1 MFQTLKNAF
10 LDKDIR
16 KKLIIT
22 LLILLIYRI
31 GCFVP
36 VPGINPTAFGS
47 LATGND
53 FFRVLSTITGGS
65 LQNGTLFALGILP
78 YINASI
84 ILQLLTLVIPP
95 LERWAK
101 EGGEEGRQKMA
112 QLTRISAIVLAIV
125 QGIGIVISWNN
136 SGYIQGLFGMESPVL
151 TMIFV
156 IVIMVAGSNLTMW
169 LGEKITEYGVGNGT
183 SLIIFIGI
191 ISGVGTSFI
200 NEFQLIGENPE
211 VVWKLI
217 LYVVMVLLVF
227 VFIIFVDLAERRIT
241 VQYAK
246 QIKGNKMY
254 GGQTTYIPIRVNGSG
269 VMPIIFA
276 SSLLTFPQMI
286 ITLFAPQSEAA
297 AWYSQNMGSG
307 TWVYYLF
314 MVVLILF
321 FAYFYA
327 QIQFNPDDVSKNIQ
341 QYGGFIPGI
350 RAGKPTSDFLRRI
363 SNRITLFGAIF
374 LALLAL
380 IPTFIFNALSGGTGN
395 PLEVGPLGFGGAFSA
410 TGLLIVVSTA
420 LEFNKQLESQIMMRH
435 YKGFLK

>member
-183 SLIIFIGI
+183 SLIIFVGI

-254 GGQTTYIPIRVNGSG
+254 GGQNAIIPIRVNANG

-276 SSLLTFPQMI
+276 SSFLMFPQMI
-286 ITLFAPQSEAA
+286 ASFWPESAFYIWWATNL
-297 AWYSQNMGSG
+297 GVG
-307 TWVYYLF
+307 TWGYGLV
-314 MVVLILF
+314 MAVLILF
-321 FAYFYA
+321 FAFFYA
-327 QIQFNPDDVSKNIQ
+327 KIQFDADDISRNIQ
-341 QYGGFIPGI
+341 SRGGFIPGI
-350 RAGKPTSDFLRRI
+350 RPGRPTGDYLNRI
-363 SNRITLFGAIF
+363 NNRITLFGALF
-374 LALLAL
+374 LAVLSL
-380 IPTFIFNALSGGTGN
+380 IPSVVFSQIMEGSALVN
-395 PLEVGPLGFGGAFSA
+395 AFSA
-410 TGLLIVVSTA
+410 TGMLITVSVA
-420 LEFNKQLESQIMMRH
+420 LEFNKQLEDQLMRKNV
-435 YKGFLK
+435 KGFLK

>member
-183 SLIIFIGI
+183 SLIIFVGI

-254 GGQTTYIPIRVNGSG
+254 GGQNAIIPIRVNANG

-276 SSLLTFPQMI
+276 SSFLMFPQMI
-286 ITLFAPQSEAA
+286 ASFWPESAFYIWWATNL
-297 AWYSQNMGSG
+297 GVG
-307 TWVYYLF
+307 TWGYGLV
-314 MVVLILF
+314 MAVLILF
-321 FAYFYA
+321 FAFFYA
-327 QIQFNPDDVSKNIQ
+327 KIQFDADDISRNIQ
-341 QYGGFIPGI
+341 SRGGFIPGI
-350 RAGKPTSDFLRRI
+350 RPGRPTGDYLNRI
-363 SNRITLFGAIF
+363 NNRITLFGALF
-374 LALLAL
+374 LALLSL
-380 IPTFIFNALSGGTGN
+380 IPSVVFSQIMEGSALVN
-395 PLEVGPLGFGGAFSA
+395 AFSA
-410 TGLLIVVSTA
+410 TGMLITVSVA
-420 LEFNKQLESQIMMRH
+420 LEFNKQLEDQLMRKNV
-435 YKGFLK
+435 KGFLK

>member
-112 QLTRISAIVLAIV
+112 QLTRLSAIVLGIV

-183 SLIIFIGI
+183 SLIIFVGI

-254 GGQTTYIPIRVNGSG
+254 GGQNAIIPIRVNANG

-276 SSLLTFPQMI
+276 SSFLMFPQMI
-286 ITLFAPQSEAA
+286 ASFWPESAFYIWWATNL
-297 AWYSQNMGSG
+297 GVG
-307 TWVYYLF
+307 TWGYGLV
-314 MVVLILF
+314 MAVLILF
-321 FAYFYA
+321 FAFFYA
-327 QIQFNPDDVSKNIQ
+327 KIQFDADDISRNIQ
-341 QYGGFIPGI
+341 SRGGFIPGI
-350 RAGKPTSDFLRRI
+350 RPGRPTGDYLNRI
-363 SNRITLFGAIF
+363 NNRITLFGALF
-374 LALLAL
+374 LALLSL
-380 IPTFIFNALSGGTGN
+380 IPSVVFSQIMEGSALVN
-395 PLEVGPLGFGGAFSA
+395 AFSA
-410 TGLLIVVSTA
+410 TGMLITVSVA
-420 LEFNKQLESQIMMRH
+420 LEFNKQLEDQLMRKNV
-435 YKGFLK
+435 KGFLK

>member
-254 GGQTTYIPIRVNGSG
+254 GGQNAIIPIRVNANG

-276 SSLLTFPQMI
+276 SSFLMFPQMI
-286 ITLFAPQSEAA
+286 ASFWPESAFYIWWSTNL
-297 AWYSQNMGSG
+297 GVG
-307 TWVYYLF
+307 TWGYGLV
-314 MVVLILF
+314 MAVLILF
-321 FAYFYA
+321 FAFFYA
-327 QIQFNPDDVSKNIQ
+327 KIQFDADDISRNIQ
-341 QYGGFIPGI
+341 ARGGFIPGI
-350 RAGKPTSDFLRRI
+350 RPGRPTGDYLNRI
-363 SNRITLFGAIF
+363 NNRITLFGALF
-374 LALLAL
+374 LAILSL
-380 IPTFIFNALSGGTGN
+380 IPSVVFSQIMEGSELVNG
-395 PLEVGPLGFGGAFSA
+395 FSA
-410 TGLLIVVSTA
+410 TGMLITVSVA
-420 LEFNKQLESQIMMRH
+420 LEFNKQLEDQLMRKNV
-435 YKGFLK
+435 KGFLK

>member
-112 QLTRISAIVLAIV
+112 QLTRLSAIVLAIV

-183 SLIIFIGI
+183 SLIIFVGI

-200 NEFQLIGENPE
+200 SEFQLIGENPE

-254 GGQTTYIPIRVNGSG
+254 GGQNAIIPIRVNANG

-276 SSLLTFPQMI
+276 SSFLMFPQMI
-286 ITLFAPQSEAA
+286 ASFWPESAFYIWWATNL
-297 AWYSQNMGSG
+297 GVG
-307 TWVYYLF
+307 TWGYGLV
-314 MVVLILF
+314 MAVLILF
-321 FAYFYA
+321 FAFFYA
-327 QIQFNPDDVSKNIQ
+327 KIQFDADDISRNIQ
-341 QYGGFIPGI
+341 SRGGFIPGI
-350 RAGKPTSDFLRRI
+350 RPGRPTGDYLNRI
-363 SNRITLFGAIF
+363 NNRITLFGALF
-374 LALLAL
+374 LAVLSL
-380 IPTFIFNALSGGTGN
+380 IPSVVFSQIMEGSALVN
-395 PLEVGPLGFGGAFSA
+395 AFSA
-410 TGLLIVVSTA
+410 TGMLITVSVA
-420 LEFNKQLESQIMMRH
+420 LEFNKQLEDQLMRKNV
-435 YKGFLK
+435 KGFLK

>member
-112 QLTRISAIVLAIV
+112 QLTRLSAIVLGIV

-183 SLIIFIGI
+183 SLIIFVGI

-200 NEFQLIGENPE
+200 SEFQLIGENPE

-254 GGQTTYIPIRVNGSG
+254 GGQNAIIPIRVNANG

-276 SSLLTFPQMI
+276 SSFLMFPQMI
-286 ITLFAPQSEAA
+286 ASFWPESAFYIWWATNL
-297 AWYSQNMGSG
+297 GVG
-307 TWVYYLF
+307 TWGYGLV
-314 MVVLILF
+314 MAVLILF
-321 FAYFYA
+321 FAFFYA
-327 QIQFNPDDVSKNIQ
+327 KIQFDADDISRNIQ
-341 QYGGFIPGI
+341 SRGGFIPGI
-350 RAGKPTSDFLRRI
+350 RPGRPTGDYLNRI
-363 SNRITLFGAIF
+363 NNRITLFGALF
-374 LALLAL
+374 LAVLSL
-380 IPTFIFNALSGGTGN
+380 IPSVVFSQIMEGSALVN
-395 PLEVGPLGFGGAFSA
+395 AFSA
-410 TGLLIVVSTA
+410 TGMLITVSVA
-420 LEFNKQLESQIMMRH
+420 LEFNKQLEDQLMRKNV
-435 YKGFLK
+435 KGFLK

>member
-112 QLTRISAIVLAIV
+112 QLTRISAIVLGIV

-254 GGQTTYIPIRVNGSG
+254 GGQNAIIPIRVNANG

-276 SSLLTFPQMI
+276 SSFLMFPQMI
-286 ITLFAPQSEAA
+286 ASFWPESAFYIWWATNL
-297 AWYSQNMGSG
+297 GVG
-307 TWVYYLF
+307 TWGYGLV
-314 MVVLILF
+314 MAVLILF
-321 FAYFYA
+321 FAFFYA
-327 QIQFNPDDVSKNIQ
+327 KIQFDADDISRNIQ
-341 QYGGFIPGI
+341 SRGGFIPGI
-350 RAGKPTSDFLRRI
+350 RPGRPTGDYLNRI
-363 SNRITLFGAIF
+363 NNRITLFGALF
-374 LALLAL
+374 LAVLSL
-380 IPTFIFNALSGGTGN
+380 IPSVVFSQIMEGSALVN
-395 PLEVGPLGFGGAFSA
+395 AFSA
-410 TGLLIVVSTA
+410 TGMLITVSVA
-420 LEFNKQLESQIMMRH
+420 LEFNKQLEDQLMRKNV
-435 YKGFLK
+435 KGFLK

>member
-36 VPGINPTAFGS
+36 VPGINPSAFGS

-112 QLTRISAIVLAIV
+112 QLTRISAIVLAVV

-136 SGYIQGLFGMESPVL
+136 SGYIQGLFGMENPVL

-183 SLIIFIGI
+183 SLIIFVGI
-191 ISGVGTSFI
+191 ISGLGTSFI

-246 QIKGNKMY
+246 VIKGNKMY
-254 GGQTTYIPIRVNGSG
+254 GGQNAIIPIRVNANG

-276 SSLLTFPQMI
+276 SSFLMFPQMI
-286 ITLFAPQSEAA
+286 ASFWPESAFYIWWATNL
-297 AWYSQNMGSG
+297 GVG
-307 TWVYYLF
+307 TWGYGLV
-314 MVVLILF
+314 MAVLILF
-321 FAYFYA
+321 FAFFYA
-327 QIQFNPDDVSKNIQ
+327 KIQFDADDISRNIQ
-341 QYGGFIPGI
+341 SRGGFIPGI
-350 RAGKPTSDFLRRI
+350 RPGRPTGDYLNRI
-363 SNRITLFGAIF
+363 NNRITLFGALF
-374 LALLAL
+374 LAILSL
-380 IPTFIFNALSGGTGN
+380 IPSVVFSQIMEGSALVN
-395 PLEVGPLGFGGAFSA
+395 AFSA
-410 TGLLIVVSTA
+410 TGMLITVSVA
-420 LEFNKQLESQIMMRH
+420 LEFNKQLEDQLMRKNV
-435 YKGFLK
+435 KGFLK

>member
-183 SLIIFIGI
+183 SLIIFVGI

-200 NEFQLIGENPE
+200 SEFQLIGENPE

-254 GGQTTYIPIRVNGSG
+254 GGQNAIIPIRVNANG

-276 SSLLTFPQMI
+276 SSFLMFPQMI
-286 ITLFAPQSEAA
+286 ASFWPESAFYIWWATNL
-297 AWYSQNMGSG
+297 GVG
-307 TWVYYLF
+307 TWGYGLV
-314 MVVLILF
+314 MAVLILF
-321 FAYFYA
+321 FAFFYA
-327 QIQFNPDDVSKNIQ
+327 KIQFDADDISRNIQ
-341 QYGGFIPGI
+341 SRGGFIPGI
-350 RAGKPTSDFLRRI
+350 RPGRPTGDYLNRI
-363 SNRITLFGAIF
+363 NNRITLFGALF
-374 LALLAL
+374 LALLSL
-380 IPTFIFNALSGGTGN
+380 IPSVVFSQIMEGSALVN
-395 PLEVGPLGFGGAFSA
+395 AFSA
-410 TGLLIVVSTA
+410 TGMLITVSVA
-420 LEFNKQLESQIMMRH
+420 LEFNKQLEDQLMRKNV
-435 YKGFLK
+435 KGFLK

>member
-112 QLTRISAIVLAIV
+112 QLTRLSAIVLAIV

-183 SLIIFIGI
+183 SLIIFVGI

-254 GGQTTYIPIRVNGSG
+254 GGQNAIIPIRVNANG

-276 SSLLTFPQMI
+276 SSFLMFPQMI
-286 ITLFAPQSEAA
+286 ASFWPESAFYIWWATNL
-297 AWYSQNMGSG
+297 GVG
-307 TWVYYLF
+307 TWGYGLV
-314 MVVLILF
+314 MAVLILF
-321 FAYFYA
+321 FAFFYA
-327 QIQFNPDDVSKNIQ
+327 KIQFDADDISRNIQ
-341 QYGGFIPGI
+341 SRGGFIPGI
-350 RAGKPTSDFLRRI
+350 RPGRPTGDYLNRI
-363 SNRITLFGAIF
+363 NNRITLFGALF
-374 LALLAL
+374 LAVLSL
-380 IPTFIFNALSGGTGN
+380 IPSVVFSQIMEGSALVN
-395 PLEVGPLGFGGAFSA
+395 AFSA
-410 TGLLIVVSTA
+410 TGMLITVSVA
-420 LEFNKQLESQIMMRH
+420 LEFNKQLEDQLMRKNV
-435 YKGFLK
+435 KGFLK

>member
-183 SLIIFIGI
+183 SLIIFVGI

-200 NEFQLIGENPE
+200 SEFQLIGENPE

-254 GGQTTYIPIRVNGSG
+254 GGQNAIIPIRVNANG

-276 SSLLTFPQMI
+276 SSFLMFPQMI
-286 ITLFAPQSEAA
+286 ASFWPESAFYIWWATNL
-297 AWYSQNMGSG
+297 GVG
-307 TWVYYLF
+307 TWGYGLV
-314 MVVLILF
+314 MAVLILF
-321 FAYFYA
+321 FAFFYA
-327 QIQFNPDDVSKNIQ
+327 KIQFDADDISRNIQ
-341 QYGGFIPGI
+341 SRGGFIPGI
-350 RAGKPTSDFLRRI
+350 RPGRPTGDYLNRI
-363 SNRITLFGAIF
+363 NNRITLFGALF
-374 LALLAL
+374 LAVLSL
-380 IPTFIFNALSGGTGN
+380 IPSVVFSQIMEGSALVN
-395 PLEVGPLGFGGAFSA
+395 AFSA
-410 TGLLIVVSTA
+410 TGMLITVSVA
-420 LEFNKQLESQIMMRH
+420 LEFNKQLEDQLMRKNV
-435 YKGFLK
+435 KGFLK

>member
-112 QLTRISAIVLAIV
+112 QLTRLSAIVLGIV

-136 SGYIQGLFGMESPVL
+136 SGYIQGLFGLESPVL
-151 TMIFV
+151 TM
-156 IVIMVAGSNLTMW
+156 
-169 LGEKITEYGVGNGT
+169 
-183 SLIIFIGI
+183 
-191 ISGVGTSFI
+191 
-200 NEFQLIGENPE
+200 
-211 VVWKLI
+211 
-217 LYVVMVLLVF
+217 VLSPV
-227 VFIIFVDLAERRIT
+227 
-241 VQYAK
+241 
-246 QIKGNKMY
+246 
-254 GGQTTYIPIRVNGSG
+254 
-269 VMPIIFA
+269 
-276 SSLLTFPQMI
+276 
-286 ITLFAPQSEAA
+286 
-297 AWYSQNMGSG
+297 
-307 TWVYYLF
+307 
-314 MVVLILF
+314 
-321 FAYFYA
+321 
-327 QIQFNPDDVSKNIQ
+327 
-341 QYGGFIPGI
+341 
-350 RAGKPTSDFLRRI
+350 
-363 SNRITLFGAIF
+363 
-374 LALLAL
+374 
-380 IPTFIFNALSGGTGN
+380 
-395 PLEVGPLGFGGAFSA
+395 
-410 TGLLIVVSTA
+410 
-420 LEFNKQLESQIMMRH
+420 
-435 YKGFLK
+435 

>member
-254 GGQTTYIPIRVNGSG
+254 GGQNAIIPIRVNANG

-276 SSLLTFPQMI
+276 SSFLMFPQMI
-286 ITLFAPQSEAA
+286 ASFWPESAFYIWWATNL
-297 AWYSQNMGSG
+297 GVG
-307 TWVYYLF
+307 TWGYGLV
-314 MVVLILF
+314 MAVLILF
-321 FAYFYA
+321 FAFFYA
-327 QIQFNPDDVSKNIQ
+327 KIQFDADDISRNIQ
-341 QYGGFIPGI
+341 SRGGFIPGI
-350 RAGKPTSDFLRRI
+350 RPGRPTGDYLNRI
-363 SNRITLFGAIF
+363 NNRITLFGALF
-374 LALLAL
+374 LAILSL
-380 IPTFIFNALSGGTGN
+380 IPSVVFSQIMEGSALVN
-395 PLEVGPLGFGGAFSA
+395 AFSA
-410 TGLLIVVSTA
+410 TGMLITVSVA
-420 LEFNKQLESQIMMRH
+420 LEFNKQLEDQLMRKNV
-435 YKGFLK
+435 KGFLK

>member
-112 QLTRISAIVLAIV
+112 QLTRLSAIVLAIV

-183 SLIIFIGI
+183 SLIIFVGI

-254 GGQTTYIPIRVNGSG
+254 GGQNAIIPIRVNANG

-276 SSLLTFPQMI
+276 SSFLMFPQMI
-286 ITLFAPQSEAA
+286 ASFWPESAFYIWWATNL
-297 AWYSQNMGSG
+297 GVG
-307 TWVYYLF
+307 TWGYGLV
-314 MVVLILF
+314 MAVLILF
-321 FAYFYA
+321 FAFFYA
-327 QIQFNPDDVSKNIQ
+327 KIQFDADDISRNIQ
-341 QYGGFIPGI
+341 SRGGFIPGI
-350 RAGKPTSDFLRRI
+350 RPGRPTGDYLNRI
-363 SNRITLFGAIF
+363 NNRITLFGALF
-374 LALLAL
+374 LALLSL
-380 IPTFIFNALSGGTGN
+380 IPSVVFSQIMEGSALVN
-395 PLEVGPLGFGGAFSA
+395 AFSA
-410 TGLLIVVSTA
+410 TGMLITVSVA
-420 LEFNKQLESQIMMRH
+420 LEFNKQLEDQLMRKNV
-435 YKGFLK
+435 KGFLK

>member
-254 GGQTTYIPIRVNGSG
+254 GGQNAIIPIRVNANG

-276 SSLLTFPQMI
+276 SSFLMFPQMI
-286 ITLFAPQSEAA
+286 ASFWPESAFYIWWATNL
-297 AWYSQNMGSG
+297 GVG
-307 TWVYYLF
+307 TWGYGLV
-314 MVVLILF
+314 MAVLILF
-321 FAYFYA
+321 FAFFYA
-327 QIQFNPDDVSKNIQ
+327 KIQFDADDISRNIQ
-341 QYGGFIPGI
+341 SRGGFIPGI
-350 RAGKPTSDFLRRI
+350 RPGRPTGDYLNRI
-363 SNRITLFGAIF
+363 NNRITLFGALF
-374 LALLAL
+374 LALLSL
-380 IPTFIFNALSGGTGN
+380 IPSVVFSQIMEGSALVN
-395 PLEVGPLGFGGAFSA
+395 AFSA
-410 TGLLIVVSTA
+410 TGMLITVSVA
-420 LEFNKQLESQIMMRH
+420 LEFNKQLEDQLMRKNV
-435 YKGFLK
+435 KGFLK

>member
-112 QLTRISAIVLAIV
+112 QLTRLSAIVLAIV

-183 SLIIFIGI
+183 SLIIFVGI

-200 NEFQLIGENPE
+200 SEFQLIGENPE

-254 GGQTTYIPIRVNGSG
+254 GGQNAIIPIRVNANG

-276 SSLLTFPQMI
+276 SSFLMFPQMI
-286 ITLFAPQSEAA
+286 ASFWPESAFYIWWATNL
-297 AWYSQNMGSG
+297 GVG
-307 TWVYYLF
+307 TWGYGLV
-314 MVVLILF
+314 MAVLILF
-321 FAYFYA
+321 FAFFYA
-327 QIQFNPDDVSKNIQ
+327 KIQFDADDISRNIQ
-341 QYGGFIPGI
+341 SRGGFIPGI
-350 RAGKPTSDFLRRI
+350 RPGRPTGDYLNRI
-363 SNRITLFGAIF
+363 NNRITLFGALF
-374 LALLAL
+374 LALLSL
-380 IPTFIFNALSGGTGN
+380 IPSVVFSQIMEGSALVN
-395 PLEVGPLGFGGAFSA
+395 AFSA
-410 TGLLIVVSTA
+410 TGMLITVSVA
-420 LEFNKQLESQIMMRH
+420 LEFNKQLEDQLMRKNV
-435 YKGFLK
+435 KGFLK

>member
-22 LLILLIYRI
+22 LLILLVYRV

-53 FFRVLSTITGGS
+53 FFKVLSTITGGS

-112 QLTRISAIVLAIV
+112 QLTRFSAIILAII

-136 SGYIQGLFGMESPVL
+136 SGYIQGLFGMKSPVL
-151 TMIFV
+151 TMIFI

-183 SLIIFIGI
+183 SLIIFVGI
-191 ISGVGTSFI
+191 ISGVGNSFI
-200 NEFQLIGENPE
+200 SEFSIIGENPE
-211 VVWKLI
+211 TVWKLI

-254 GGQTTYIPIRVNGSG
+254 GGQNAIIPIRVNANG

-276 SSLLTFPQMI
+276 SSFLMFPQMI
-286 ITLFAPQSEAA
+286 ASFWPDSPFYIWWATNL
-297 AWYSQNMGSG
+297 GVG
-307 TWVYYLF
+307 TWGYGLV
-314 MVVLILF
+314 MAVLILF
-321 FAYFYA
+321 FAFFYA
-327 QIQFNPDDVSKNIQ
+327 KIQFDADDISRNIQ
-341 QYGGFIPGI
+341 ARGGFIPGI
-350 RAGKPTSDFLRRI
+350 RPGRPTGDYLNRI
-363 SNRITLFGAIF
+363 NNRITLFGALF
-374 LALLAL
+374 LAILSL
-380 IPTFIFNALSGGTGN
+380 IPSVVFSQIMEGSALVN
-395 PLEVGPLGFGGAFSA
+395 AFSA
-410 TGLLIVVSTA
+410 TGMLITVSVA
-420 LEFNKQLESQIMMRH
+420 LEFNKQLEDQLMRRNI
-435 YKGFLK
+435 KGFLK

>member
-36 VPGINPTAFGS
+36 VPGINPSAFGS

-112 QLTRISAIVLAIV
+112 QLTRISAIVLAVV

-136 SGYIQGLFGMESPVL
+136 SGYIQGLFGMENPVL

-183 SLIIFIGI
+183 SLIIFVGI
-191 ISGVGTSFI
+191 ISGLGTSFI

-254 GGQTTYIPIRVNGSG
+254 GGQNAIIPIRVNANG

-276 SSLLTFPQMI
+276 SSFLMFPQMI
-286 ITLFAPQSEAA
+286 ASFWPESAFYIWWATNL
-297 AWYSQNMGSG
+297 GVG
-307 TWVYYLF
+307 TWGYGLV
-314 MVVLILF
+314 MAVLILF
-321 FAYFYA
+321 FAFFYA
-327 QIQFNPDDVSKNIQ
+327 KIQFDADDISRNIQ
-341 QYGGFIPGI
+341 SRGGFIPGI
-350 RAGKPTSDFLRRI
+350 RPGRPTGDYLNRI
-363 SNRITLFGAIF
+363 NNRITLFGALF
-374 LALLAL
+374 LAILSL
-380 IPTFIFNALSGGTGN
+380 IPSVVFSQIMEGSALVN
-395 PLEVGPLGFGGAFSA
+395 AFSA
-410 TGLLIVVSTA
+410 TGMLITVSVA
-420 LEFNKQLESQIMMRH
+420 LEFNKQLEDQLMRKNV
-435 YKGFLK
+435 KGFLK

>member
-200 NEFQLIGENPE
+200 NEFQLIGENPG

-254 GGQTTYIPIRVNGSG
+254 GGQNAIIPIRVNANG

-276 SSLLTFPQMI
+276 SSFLMFPQMI
-286 ITLFAPQSEAA
+286 ASFWPESAFYIWWATNL
-297 AWYSQNMGSG
+297 GVG
-307 TWVYYLF
+307 TWGYGLV
-314 MVVLILF
+314 MAVLILF
-321 FAYFYA
+321 FAFFYA
-327 QIQFNPDDVSKNIQ
+327 KIQFDADDISRNIQ
-341 QYGGFIPGI
+341 ARGGFIPGI
-350 RAGKPTSDFLRRI
+350 RPGRPTGDYLNRI
-363 SNRITLFGAIF
+363 NNRITLFGALF
-374 LALLAL
+374 LAILSLLPSVVFSQIMEGSAL
-380 IPTFIFNALSGGTGN
+380 VN
-395 PLEVGPLGFGGAFSA
+395 AFSA
-410 TGLLIVVSTA
+410 TGMLITVSVA
-420 LEFNKQLESQIMMRH
+420 LEFNKQLEDQLMRKNV
-435 YKGFLK
+435 KGFLK

>member
-200 NEFQLIGENPE
+200 NEFQLIGENPG

-254 GGQTTYIPIRVNGSG
+254 GGQNAIIPIRVNANG

-276 SSLLTFPQMI
+276 SSFLMFPQMI
-286 ITLFAPQSEAA
+286 ASFWPESAFYIWWATNL
-297 AWYSQNMGSG
+297 GVG
-307 TWVYYLF
+307 TWGYGLV
-314 MVVLILF
+314 MAVLILF
-321 FAYFYA
+321 FAFFYA
-327 QIQFNPDDVSKNIQ
+327 KIQFDADDISRNIQ
-341 QYGGFIPGI
+341 SRGGFIPGI
-350 RAGKPTSDFLRRI
+350 RPGRPTGDYLNRI
-363 SNRITLFGAIF
+363 NNRITLFGALF
-374 LALLAL
+374 LAVLSL
-380 IPTFIFNALSGGTGN
+380 IPSVVFSQIMEGSALVN
-395 PLEVGPLGFGGAFSA
+395 AFSA
-410 TGLLIVVSTA
+410 TGMLITVSVA
-420 LEFNKQLESQIMMRH
+420 LEFNKQLEDQLMRKNV
-435 YKGFLK
+435 KGFLK

>member
-112 QLTRISAIVLAIV
+112 QLTRLSAIVLAIV

-136 SGYIQGLFGMESPVL
+136 SGYIQGLFRMESPVL

-183 SLIIFIGI
+183 SLIIFVGI

-200 NEFQLIGENPE
+200 SEFQLIGENPE

-254 GGQTTYIPIRVNGSG
+254 GGQNAIIPIRVNANG

-276 SSLLTFPQMI
+276 SSFLMFPQMI
-286 ITLFAPQSEAA
+286 ASFWPESAFYIWWATNL
-297 AWYSQNMGSG
+297 GVG
-307 TWVYYLF
+307 TWGYGLV
-314 MVVLILF
+314 MAVLILF
-321 FAYFYA
+321 FAFFYA
-327 QIQFNPDDVSKNIQ
+327 KIQFDADDISRNIQ
-341 QYGGFIPGI
+341 SRGGFIPGI
-350 RAGKPTSDFLRRI
+350 RPGRPTGDYLNRI
-363 SNRITLFGAIF
+363 NNRITLFGALF
-374 LALLAL
+374 LAVLSL
-380 IPTFIFNALSGGTGN
+380 IPSVVFSQIMEGSALVN
-395 PLEVGPLGFGGAFSA
+395 AFSA
-410 TGLLIVVSTA
+410 TGMLITVSVA
-420 LEFNKQLESQIMMRH
+420 LEFNKQLEDQLMRKNV
-435 YKGFLK
+435 KGFLK

>member
-254 GGQTTYIPIRVNGSG
+254 GGQNAIIPIRVNANG

-276 SSLLTFPQMI
+276 SSFLMFPQMI
-286 ITLFAPQSEAA
+286 ASFWPESAFYIWWATNL
-297 AWYSQNMGSG
+297 GVG
-307 TWVYYLF
+307 TWGYGLV
-314 MVVLILF
+314 MAVLILF
-321 FAYFYA
+321 FAFFYA
-327 QIQFNPDDVSKNIQ
+327 KIQFDADDISRNIQ
-341 QYGGFIPGI
+341 SRGGFIPGI
-350 RAGKPTSDFLRRI
+350 RPGRPTGDYLNRI
-363 SNRITLFGAIF
+363 NNRITLFGALF
-374 LALLAL
+374 LAVLSL
-380 IPTFIFNALSGGTGN
+380 IPSVVFSQIMEGSALVN
-395 PLEVGPLGFGGAFSA
+395 AFSA
-410 TGLLIVVSTA
+410 TGMLITVSVA
-420 LEFNKQLESQIMMRH
+420 LEFNKQLEDQLMRKNV
-435 YKGFLK
+435 KGFLK

>member
-183 SLIIFIGI
+183 SLIIFVGI

-254 GGQTTYIPIRVNGSG
+254 GGQNAIIPIRVNANG

-276 SSLLTFPQMI
+276 SSFLMFPQMI
-286 ITLFAPQSEAA
+286 ASFWPESAFYIWWATNL
-297 AWYSQNMGSG
+297 GVG
-307 TWVYYLF
+307 TWGYGLV
-314 MVVLILF
+314 MAVLILF
-321 FAYFYA
+321 FAFFYA
-327 QIQFNPDDVSKNIQ
+327 KIQFDADDISRNIQ
-341 QYGGFIPGI
+341 SRGGFIPGI
-350 RAGKPTSDFLRRI
+350 RPGRPTGDYLNRI
-363 SNRITLFGAIF
+363 NNRITLFGALF
-374 LALLAL
+374 LAILSLLPSVVFSQIMEGSAL
-380 IPTFIFNALSGGTGN
+380 VN
-395 PLEVGPLGFGGAFSA
+395 AFSA
-410 TGLLIVVSTA
+410 TGMLITVSVA
-420 LEFNKQLESQIMMRH
+420 LEFNKQLEDQLMRKNV
-435 YKGFLK
+435 KGFLK